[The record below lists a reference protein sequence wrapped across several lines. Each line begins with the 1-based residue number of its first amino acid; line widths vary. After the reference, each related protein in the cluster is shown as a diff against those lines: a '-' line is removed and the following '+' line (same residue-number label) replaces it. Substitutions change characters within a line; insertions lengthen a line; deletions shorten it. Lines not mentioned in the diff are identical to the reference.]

1 MKSIF
6 FVMLVVA
13 TLIGCTIQFHKPG
26 TQESAVPVPTDSAKV
41 EKPKEEITPPK
52 PWPEEEK
59 RFWIAMYFT
68 RLSYDPN
75 VRVKFLPFWL
85 HRVAK
90 CIIDKS
96 EVIYEFE
103 YWRDNI
109 GNMPKNIN
117 PISLVTGLVH
127 SVIPLKNINP
137 IDGQNTY
144 RITYEC
150 ANKHGEEQQK
160 ELLEKM
166 KEAGPSLE
174 DSV

>member
-6 FVMLVVA
+6 IVMLVVA

-41 EKPKEEITPPK
+41 EKPKEEITPKK

-75 VRVKFLPFWL
+75 VRLKFLPFWL
-85 HRVAK
+85 HRVAE
-90 CIIDKS
+90 CIINKS
-96 EVIYEFE
+96 ETIYEFE

-109 GNMPKNIN
+109 GNKPN
-117 PISLVTGLVH
+117 S
-127 SVIPLKNINP
+127 INP

>member
-1 MKSIF
+1 M
-6 FVMLVVA
+6 
-13 TLIGCTIQFHKPG
+13 
-26 TQESAVPVPTDSAKV
+26 
-41 EKPKEEITPPK
+41 
-52 PWPEEEK
+52 
-59 RFWIAMYFT
+59 
-68 RLSYDPN
+68 
-75 VRVKFLPFWL
+75 
-85 HRVAK
+85 AK

-109 GNMPKNIN
+109 GNMP
-117 PISLVTGLVH
+117 
-127 SVIPLKNINP
+127 KNINP